1 MTNRSQ
7 IVITKVQDKA
17 ILVSMH
23 NDKLYD
29 VLVENEENTS
39 GNVGDIFVG
48 KVQNVVDNIHA
59 AFVEFEKNK
68 VGFLPLSECQG
79 KTVKAGDEFVV
90 QIKQAAVKTK
100 QPVLTIFPE
109 IAGRFAVVSTKSK
122 TKGVSKKIIE
132 EEKKKELYKILED
145 FCEDPYGVIL
155 RTSAKTASE
164 EEIRKEC
171 TGLLKQ
177 MHELM
182 DYSEYK
188 TRFSCLYHEASFYL
202 KYIRSLELSNFERIV
217 TDLQSVYEE
226 LHPIYGDKVELYSD
240 DSYSLDK
247 LLGISTKLLKAN
259 EKKVWLKSG
268 GNLVIEPTEAL
279 TVIDVN
285 TGKAVDGRRNKETT
299 FYKIN
304 CEAAIEAARQIRM
317 RNLSGIIVIDFIDMK
332 EQEHVEELMQLLRM
346 KLSEDKVKTVL
357 VDITK
362 LGLVEITRMKKNPP
376 LREALSSN
384 HLLFNYFI

>member
-7 IVITKVQDKA
+7 IVITKVKNKTV
-17 ILVSMH
+17 LVSMH

-29 VLVENEENTS
+29 VRVENEEKTF

-68 VGFLPLSECQG
+68 IGFLPLSECQG

-122 TKGVSKKIIE
+122 TKGVSKKITE
-132 EEKKKELYKILED
+132 EEKKKELYEILED

-155 RTSAKTASE
+155 RTSAKAASE

-188 TRFSCLYHEASFYL
+188 TRFSCLYREASFYL
-202 KYIRSLELSNFERIV
+202 NRFMKNCIRFMGIRWNYIR
-217 TDLQSVYEE
+217 
-226 LHPIYGDKVELYSD
+226 
-240 DSYSLDK
+240 
-247 LLGISTKLLKAN
+247 
-259 EKKVWLKSG
+259 
-268 GNLVIEPTEAL
+268 
-279 TVIDVN
+279 
-285 TGKAVDGRRNKETT
+285 
-299 FYKIN
+299 
-304 CEAAIEAARQIRM
+304 M
-317 RNLSGIIVIDFIDMK
+317 IVIHWI
-332 EQEHVEELMQLLRM
+332 
-346 KLSEDKVKTVL
+346 
-357 VDITK
+357 
-362 LGLVEITRMKKNPP
+362 
-376 LREALSSN
+376 
-384 HLLFNYFI
+384 NYSAFRQSY

>member
-7 IVITKVQDKA
+7 IVITKVQDKT
-17 ILVSMH
+17 ILISMH

-122 TKGVSKKIIE
+122 TKGVSKKITE
-132 EEKKKELYKILED
+132 EEKKEELYKVLED
-145 FCEDPYGVIL
+145 FCDDSYGVIL

-182 DYSEYK
+182 DYGEYK
-188 TRFSCLYHEASFYL
+188 TRFSCLYRETSFYL
-202 KYIRSLELSNFERIV
+202 KYIRSLELSNFERII
-217 TDLQSVYEE
+217 TDLPSVYEE
-226 LHPIYGDKVELYSD
+226 LHPIYGDKVEFYLD
-240 DSYSLDK
+240 ESYSLDK

-317 RNLSGIIVIDFIDMK
+317 RNLSGIILIDFIDMK

-376 LREALSSN
+376 LREVLPRE
-384 HLLFNYFI
+384 

>member
-226 LHPIYGDKVELYSD
+226 LYPIYGDKVELYSD

-285 TGKAVDGRRNKETT
+285 TGKAVDGRRNKEST

-376 LREALSSN
+376 LREVLSSN
-384 HLLFNYFI
+384 HLLFNCFI

>member
-226 LHPIYGDKVELYSD
+226 LYPIYGDKVELYSD

-285 TGKAVDGRRNKETT
+285 TGKAVDGRRNKEST

-304 CEAAIEAARQIRM
+304 CEAAIEAARQIRL
-317 RNLSGIIVIDFIDMK
+317 RNLSGIILIDFIDMK
-332 EQEHVEELMQLLRM
+332 EREHVEQLMQLLRE
-346 KLSEDKVKTVL
+346 KLLEDKVKTVL

-376 LREALSSN
+376 LREVLSWE
-384 HLLFNYFI
+384 

>member
-79 KTVKAGDEFVV
+79 KTVKAGDEFAV

-122 TKGVSKKIIE
+122 TKGVSKKITE

-226 LHPIYGDKVELYSD
+226 LYPIYGDKVELYSD

-376 LREALSSN
+376 LREVLSSN
-384 HLLFNYFI
+384 HLLFNCFI

>member
-7 IVITKVQDKA
+7 IVITKVQDKT

-226 LHPIYGDKVELYSD
+226 LYPIYGDKVELYSD

>member
-1 MTNRSQ
+1 
-7 IVITKVQDKA
+7 
-17 ILVSMH
+17 
-23 NDKLYD
+23 
-29 VLVENEENTS
+29 
-39 GNVGDIFVG
+39 
-48 KVQNVVDNIHA
+48 
-59 AFVEFEKNK
+59 
-68 VGFLPLSECQG
+68 
-79 KTVKAGDEFVV
+79 
-90 QIKQAAVKTK
+90 
-100 QPVLTIFPE
+100 
-109 IAGRFAVVSTKSK
+109 
-122 TKGVSKKIIE
+122 
-132 EEKKKELYKILED
+132 
-145 FCEDPYGVIL
+145 
-155 RTSAKTASE
+155 
-164 EEIRKEC
+164 
-171 TGLLKQ
+171 
-177 MHELM
+177 M

-188 TRFSCLYHEASFYL
+188 TRSSCLYREASFYL

-226 LHPIYGDKVELYSD
+226 LYPIYGDKVELYSD

-285 TGKAVDGRRNKETT
+285 TGKAVDGRRKKETT

-317 RNLSGIIVIDFIDMK
+317 RNLSGIILIDFIDMK

-376 LREALSSN
+376 LLKPATVTLGVLYFLWCWNDFVFPNIMLGKEELRTITMNLYVFRSSTN
-384 HLLFNYFI
+384 TEWDLFIAGLTVSLIPIVIIYILAQKHITSGLTAGAVK

>member
-7 IVITKVQDKA
+7 IVITKVQDKT
-17 ILVSMH
+17 ILVSVH

-122 TKGVSKKIIE
+122 TKGVSKKITE

-155 RTSAKTASE
+155 RTSAKAASE

-182 DYSEYK
+182 NYCEYK
-188 TRFSCLYHEASFYL
+188 TRFSCLYREASFYL

-226 LHPIYGDKVELYSD
+226 LYPIYGDKVELYSD

-317 RNLSGIIVIDFIDMK
+317 RNLSGIILIDFIDMK
-332 EQEHVEELMQLLRM
+332 EQEHVEELMQLLRIE
-346 KLSEDKVKTVL
+346 LSEDKVKTVL

>member
-7 IVITKVQDKA
+7 IVITKVQDKT

-79 KTVKAGDEFVV
+79 KTVKAGDEFAV

-226 LHPIYGDKVELYSD
+226 LYPIYGDKVELYSD

>member
-1 MTNRSQ
+1 MMTNRSQ
-7 IVITKVQDKA
+7 IVITKVQDKT
-17 ILVSMH
+17 ILVSVH

-122 TKGVSKKIIE
+122 TKGVSKKITE

-155 RTSAKTASE
+155 RTSAKAASE

-182 DYSEYK
+182 NYSEYK
-188 TRFSCLYHEASFYL
+188 TRFSCLYREASFYL

-226 LHPIYGDKVELYSD
+226 LYPIYGDKVEPLVIIDGVPAISNTEF
-240 DSYSLDK
+240 SSLNPNDIENVSVLKDASAAIYGARAAGGVILVTTKKGKKGDK
-247 LLGISTKLLKAN
+247 LRISYNGMVTAN
-259 EKKVWLKSG
+259 TPANMIPLAGMRDFASTMAEASYQDFVESDGNG
-268 GNLVIEPTEAL
+268 GEVITQRYVNGQTWNNVLAVGGKTPHAGVSFDDTNLLVIDKMAL
-279 TVIDVN
+279 
-285 TGKAVDGRRNKETT
+285 
-299 FYKIN
+299 
-304 CEAAIEAARQIRM
+304 
-317 RNLSGIIVIDFIDMK
+317 
-332 EQEHVEELMQLLRM
+332 
-346 KLSEDKVKTVL
+346 
-357 VDITK
+357 
-362 LGLVEITRMKKNPP
+362 
-376 LREALSSN
+376 
-384 HLLFNYFI
+384 

>member
-226 LHPIYGDKVELYSD
+226 LYPIYGDKVELYSD

-384 HLLFNYFI
+384 HLLFNCFI

>member
-7 IVITKVQDKA
+7 IVITKVQDKT
-17 ILVSMH
+17 ILVSVH

-59 AFVEFEKNK
+59 AFVEFEK
-68 VGFLPLSECQG
+68 
-79 KTVKAGDEFVV
+79 
-90 QIKQAAVKTK
+90 
-100 QPVLTIFPE
+100 
-109 IAGRFAVVSTKSK
+109 
-122 TKGVSKKIIE
+122 KITE

-155 RTSAKTASE
+155 RTSAKAASE

-188 TRFSCLYHEASFYL
+188 TRFSCLYREASFYL

-226 LHPIYGDKVELYSD
+226 LYPIYGDKVELYSD

-247 LLGISTKLLKAN
+247 LLGISTKLEKAC

-285 TGKAVDGRRNKETT
+285 TGKAIDGKRAKETT

-304 CEAAIEAARQIRM
+304 CEAAIEAARQIRL
-317 RNLSGIIVIDFIDMK
+317 RNLSGIILIDFIDMK

-376 LREALSSN
+376 LREALSWE
-384 HLLFNYFI
+384 

>member
-1 MTNRSQ
+1 
-7 IVITKVQDKA
+7 
-17 ILVSMH
+17 
-23 NDKLYD
+23 
-29 VLVENEENTS
+29 
-39 GNVGDIFVG
+39 
-48 KVQNVVDNIHA
+48 
-59 AFVEFEKNK
+59 
-68 VGFLPLSECQG
+68 
-79 KTVKAGDEFVV
+79 
-90 QIKQAAVKTK
+90 
-100 QPVLTIFPE
+100 
-109 IAGRFAVVSTKSK
+109 
-122 TKGVSKKIIE
+122 
-132 EEKKKELYKILED
+132 
-145 FCEDPYGVIL
+145 
-155 RTSAKTASE
+155 
-164 EEIRKEC
+164 
-171 TGLLKQ
+171 

-188 TRFSCLYHEASFYL
+188 TRFSCLYREASFYL

-226 LHPIYGDKVELYSD
+226 LYPIYGDKVELYSD

-285 TGKAVDGRRNKETT
+285 TGKAVDGRRKKETT

-317 RNLSGIIVIDFIDMK
+317 RNLSGIILIDFIDMK

-376 LREALSSN
+376 LLKPATVTLGVLYFLWCWNDFVFPNIMLGKEELRTITMNLYVFRSSTN
-384 HLLFNYFI
+384 TEWDLFIAGLTVSLIPIVIIYILAQKHITSGLTAGAVK

>member
-7 IVITKVQDKA
+7 IVITKVQDKT

-122 TKGVSKKIIE
+122 TKGVSKKITE

-226 LHPIYGDKVELYSD
+226 LYPIYGDKVELYSD

-285 TGKAVDGRRNKETT
+285 TGKAVDGRRNKEST

-376 LREALSSN
+376 LREVLSSN
-384 HLLFNYFI
+384 HLLFNCFI

>member
-7 IVITKVQDKA
+7 IVITKVQDKT
-17 ILVSMH
+17 ILVSVH

-59 AFVEFEKNK
+59 AFV
-68 VGFLPLSECQG
+68 PLSECQG

-122 TKGVSKKIIE
+122 TKGVSKKITE

-155 RTSAKTASE
+155 RTSAKAASE

-188 TRFSCLYHEASFYL
+188 TRFSCLYREASFYL

-226 LHPIYGDKVELYSD
+226 LYPIYGDKVELYSN

-247 LLGISTKLLKAN
+247 LLGISTKLEKAC

-304 CEAAIEAARQIRM
+304 CEAAIEAARQIRL
-317 RNLSGIIVIDFIDMK
+317 RNLSGIILIDFIDMK
-332 EQEHVEELMQLLRM
+332 EREHVEQLMQLLRE
-346 KLSEDKVKTVL
+346 KLLEDKVKTVL

>member
-226 LHPIYGDKVELYSD
+226 LYPIYGDKVELYSD

>member
-7 IVITKVQDKA
+7 IVITKVQDKT

-226 LHPIYGDKVELYSD
+226 LYPIYGDKVELYSD

-376 LREALSSN
+376 LREVLSSN
-384 HLLFNYFI
+384 HLLFNCFI

>member
-226 LHPIYGDKVELYSD
+226 LYPIYGDKVELYSD

-285 TGKAVDGRRNKETT
+285 TGKAVDGRRNKEST

-346 KLSEDKVKTVL
+346 KLSEDKAKTVL

-376 LREALSSN
+376 LREVLSSN
-384 HLLFNYFI
+384 HLLFNCFI

>member
-1 MTNRSQ
+1 M
-7 IVITKVQDKA
+7 
-17 ILVSMH
+17 
-23 NDKLYD
+23 
-29 VLVENEENTS
+29 
-39 GNVGDIFVG
+39 
-48 KVQNVVDNIHA
+48 
-59 AFVEFEKNK
+59 
-68 VGFLPLSECQG
+68 
-79 KTVKAGDEFVV
+79 
-90 QIKQAAVKTK
+90 
-100 QPVLTIFPE
+100 
-109 IAGRFAVVSTKSK
+109 
-122 TKGVSKKIIE
+122 
-132 EEKKKELYKILED
+132 
-145 FCEDPYGVIL
+145 IL

-188 TRFSCLYHEASFYL
+188 TRFSCLYREASFYL
-202 KYIRSLELSNFERIV
+202 KYIRSLELSNYERIV

-376 LREALSSN
+376 LREVLSSN
-384 HLLFNYFI
+384 HLLFNCFI

>member
-226 LHPIYGDKVELYSD
+226 LYPIYGDKVELYSD

-376 LREALSSN
+376 LREALSWE
-384 HLLFNYFI
+384 

>member
-1 MTNRSQ
+1 MMTNRSQ
-7 IVITKVQDKA
+7 IVITKVQDKT
-17 ILVSMH
+17 ILVSVH

-122 TKGVSKKIIE
+122 TKGVSKKITE

-155 RTSAKTASE
+155 RTSAKAASE

-182 DYSEYK
+182 NYSEYK
-188 TRFSCLYHEASFYL
+188 TRSSCLYREASFYL

-226 LHPIYGDKVELYSD
+226 LYPIYGDKVELYSD

-317 RNLSGIIVIDFIDMK
+317 RNLSGIILIDFIDMK

-376 LREALSSN
+376 LREALSWE
-384 HLLFNYFI
+384 

>member
-79 KTVKAGDEFVV
+79 KTVKAGDEFAV

-226 LHPIYGDKVELYSD
+226 LYPIYGDKVELYSD

-376 LREALSSN
+376 LREVLSSN

>member
-1 MTNRSQ
+1 MMTNRSQ
-7 IVITKVQDKA
+7 IVITKVQDKT
-17 ILVSMH
+17 ILVSVH

-122 TKGVSKKIIE
+122 TKGVSKKITE

-155 RTSAKTASE
+155 RTSAKAASE

-182 DYSEYK
+182 NYSEYK
-188 TRFSCLYHEASFYL
+188 TRFSCLYREASFYL

-226 LHPIYGDKVELYSD
+226 LYPIYGDKVELYSD

-285 TGKAVDGRRNKETT
+285 TGKAVKGKSLDENL
-299 FYKIN
+299 YKVN
-304 CEAAIEAARQIRM
+304 LEAAYECCRQLRL
-317 RNLSGIIVIDFIDMK
+317 RNLSGIIIIDFINMK
-332 EQEHVEELMQLLRM
+332 DPMYMNNIKNVLTEELE
-346 KLSEDKVKTVL
+346 KDSVSAKF

-362 LGLVEITRMKKNPP
+362 LGLVELTRKKIRKS
-376 LREALSSN
+376 LKEM
-384 HLLFNYFI
+384 I

>member
-7 IVITKVQDKA
+7 IVITKVQDKT
-17 ILVSMH
+17 ILVSVH

-122 TKGVSKKIIE
+122 TKGVSKKITE

-145 FCEDPYGVIL
+145 FCEDPYGVIF
-155 RTSAKTASE
+155 RTSAKAASE

-188 TRFSCLYHEASFYL
+188 TRFSCLYREASFYL

-247 LLGISTKLLKAN
+247 LLGISTKLEKAC

-285 TGKAVDGRRNKETT
+285 TGKAIDGKRAKETT

-304 CEAAIEAARQIRM
+304 CEAAIEAARQIRL
-317 RNLSGIIVIDFIDMK
+317 RNLSGIILIDFIDMK

-384 HLLFNYFI
+384 HLLFNCFI

>member
-7 IVITKVQDKA
+7 IVITKVQDKT

-79 KTVKAGDEFVV
+79 KTVKAGDEFAV

-226 LHPIYGDKVELYSD
+226 LYPIYGDKVELYSD

-304 CEAAIEAARQIRM
+304 CEAAIEAARQIRL
-317 RNLSGIIVIDFIDMK
+317 RNLSGIILIDFIDMK

-376 LREALSSN
+376 LREALSWE
-384 HLLFNYFI
+384 

>member
-7 IVITKVQDKA
+7 IVITKVQDKT

-202 KYIRSLELSNFERIV
+202 KYIRSLELSNYERIV
-217 TDLQSVYEE
+217 TDLPSVYEE

-376 LREALSSN
+376 LREVLSSN
-384 HLLFNYFI
+384 HLLFNCFI

>member
-1 MTNRSQ
+1 
-7 IVITKVQDKA
+7 
-17 ILVSMH
+17 MH

-29 VLVENEENTS
+29 VRVENEEKTF

-68 VGFLPLSECQG
+68 IGFLPLSECQG

-122 TKGVSKKIIE
+122 TKGVSKKITE
-132 EEKKKELYKILED
+132 EEKKKELYEILED

-155 RTSAKTASE
+155 RTSAKAASE

-188 TRFSCLYHEASFYL
+188 TRFSCLYREASFYL

-226 LHPIYGDKVELYSD
+226 LYPIYGDKVELYSD

-317 RNLSGIIVIDFIDMK
+317 RNLSGIILIDFIDMK

-376 LREALSSN
+376 LREALSWE
-384 HLLFNYFI
+384 

>member
-7 IVITKVQDKA
+7 IVITKVQDKT
-17 ILVSMH
+17 ILVSVH

-122 TKGVSKKIIE
+122 TKGVSKKITE

-155 RTSAKTASE
+155 RTSAKAASE

-188 TRFSCLYHEASFYL
+188 TRFSCLYREASFYL

-226 LHPIYGDKVELYSD
+226 LYPIYGDKVELYSD

-247 LLGISTKLLKAN
+247 LLGISTKLEKAC

-285 TGKAVDGRRNKETT
+285 TGKAIDGKRAKETT
-299 FYKIN
+299 RS
-304 CEAAIEAARQIRM
+304 E
-317 RNLSGIIVIDFIDMK
+317 
-332 EQEHVEELMQLLRM
+332 EHTSELQSR
-346 KLSEDKVKTVL
+346 
-357 VDITK
+357 
-362 LGLVEITRMKKNPP
+362 
-376 LREALSSN
+376 
-384 HLLFNYFI
+384 